1 MQQTEIKIT
10 TTAIKRDKA
19 ESSDIEDVI
28 SWMMKLNRVPSAIG
42 RKLGLHAGTDVTG
55 FSLMGHGWEMAE
67 ASKVG
72 LKFFYDQLPYL
83 KGAKGYANSW
93 FFAGGAIDNH
103 EYYSKHVVF
112 HGNMS
117 DAERMLLFDPQTS
130 GGLLL
135 GVPEDKLES
144 FISLNKQEGQDVW
157 VIGEVTGTG
166 IIEVERP

>member
-1 MQQTEIKIT
+1 
-10 TTAIKRDKA
+10 
-19 ESSDIEDVI
+19 
-28 SWMMKLNRVPSAIG
+28 MKLNRIPSAIG

-72 LKFFYDQLPYL
+72 LKIFYDQLPYL

-103 EYYSKHVVF
+103 EYYSKHVTI
-112 HGNMS
+112 HGNLTE
-117 DAERMLLFDPQTS
+117 AEHMLLFDPQTS

-157 VIGEVTGTG
+157 LIGEVTGTG